1 MNYLA
6 AIFSLIGLIDATYL
20 TAENIKHNVVNC
32 SALPASISQCDLVTA
47 SSYASI
53 GPIPVA
59 LLGIIFYSA
68 IFILAVEKQYQSLFI
83 TATIGFVAS
92 IYFIFIQAFVLD
104 AFCAY
109 CLVSAVTSTAI
120 FVISLIMVKFKSDE
134 RVLA

>member
-20 TAENIKHNVVNC
+20 TAENIKHNAVNC
-32 SALPASISQCDLVTA
+32 SALPSSISQCDLVTA

-68 IFILAVEKQYQSLFI
+68 IFILAIEKQYQSLFI
-83 TATIGFVAS
+83 VAAIGFTAS
-92 IYFIFIQAFVLD
+92 IYFFLIQAFVLK

-109 CLVSAVTSTAI
+109 CLVSAAISTII
-120 FVISLIMVKFKSDE
+120 FVISLIMIKSKTDE